1 MTGWLFPLRPLQQ
14 SQSRD
19 NLRLLPPLPSSRWS
33 DHGPYHPGERA
44 IYVPKLSGLPG
55 DPNYRGPD
63 QRGSAVMKR
72 HWVTEWGAPQTEEA
86 LGYRIRGT
94 TNWRGIGLQNEG
106 HHKLKR
112 HWVTEWGAPETE
124 EAMGYRMRDTTNWS
138 KLTDNLDESKFE
150 VQTWRISVRFTYSV
164 TGIQTWVH
172 EHHVTPCSVS
182 GGYQGCG
189 DVYCLHFY
197 SDLEK
202 VCRNAGVSPKLHD
215 VAIRI
220 ARIQI
225 FIVENFRK
233 RIHIYIY
240 IYISSVYLSY

>member
-86 LGYRIRGT
+86 LGYRMRGTTNWRDIGLQNEGHHKLKWHWVTKWGAPQTEEALGYRMRGT
-94 TNWRGIGLQNEG
+94 TNWRGIGLQNKGHHKLKGHWVTEWGTPQTEETLGYRMRGTRNWGGNGLPNEG
-106 HHKLKR
+106 HHKLK
-112 HWVTEWGAPETE
+112 
-124 EAMGYRMRDTTNWS
+124 
-138 KLTDNLDESKFE
+138 
-150 VQTWRISVRFTYSV
+150 
-164 TGIQTWVH
+164 
-172 EHHVTPCSVS
+172 
-182 GGYQGCG
+182 
-189 DVYCLHFY
+189 
-197 SDLEK
+197 
-202 VCRNAGVSPKLHD
+202 
-215 VAIRI
+215 
-220 ARIQI
+220 
-225 FIVENFRK
+225 
-233 RIHIYIY
+233 
-240 IYISSVYLSY
+240 